1 MKNNLVSLLAYL
13 ISPVSALN
21 SSKFYALQPKSTAS
35 IVPYS
40 QHSRA
45 VFLNCEREQLGVN

>member
-1 MKNNLVSLLAYL
+1 MKNNFVSLLAYL

-21 SSKFYALQPKSTAS
+21 CSKFYALQPKSTAS

-40 QHSRA
+40 QHMGQC
-45 VFLNCEREQLGVN
+45 F